1 MPINPIVP
9 GRELDND
16 MAEICFK
23 NGEAHMK
30 EQILDYLQKQK
41 STAIGSARLMLGDII
56 EKVRNM

>member
-16 MAEICFK
+16 MAEICFR

-30 EQILDYLQKQK
+30 EQILNYLQRQK
-41 STAIGSARLMLGDII
+41 ATAIGSVRLTLGDII
-56 EKVRNM
+56 EKVRKM